1 MFKAWAVLPSSA
13 GMQTSDREVTALTK
27 GGLREAGFQ
36 ACIGS
41 QFVSSM
47 YCSLSEK
54 RIYGESEGWLG
65 ELVAFSIKSEAPY
78 DPAWENDQR
87 ALWPKDEP
95 PLWGRRVQTLVLN
108 AALESCWSPI
118 ALASKKW
125 GRKGRVVGCYD
136 IDGLVY
142 VVRHGDGSIG
152 YYDPTEIEAIEE

>member
-27 GGLREAGFQ
+27 EGLRQAGFH

-41 QFVSSM
+41 QYVSSLH
-47 YCSLSEK
+47 CSLSRK
-54 RIYGESEGWLG
+54 RIYGESEGWIG
-65 ELVAFSIKSEAPY
+65 EPVAFSVKCEPSY
-78 DPAWENDQR
+78 DPAWEGNIR
-87 ALWPKDEP
+87 ALWPTEQ
-95 PLWGRRVQTLVLN
+95 PLLWYERVQTTTLN
-108 AALESCWSPI
+108 EALASTWSPI

-125 GRKGRVVGCYD
+125 DRKGRVVGGYD

-152 YYDPTEIEAIEE
+152 YYDPSEIKVIED